1 MCTTRLV
8 RHHCTSWTW
17 RLIQSELS
25 RLIMREIWPAAQEG
39 VEGFLEELV
48 VRRELSDNFCH
59 YEPNYDNLRACSA
72 WAIDSLNA
80 HRNDKR
86 EFLYTLCA
94 ALLARTDDAAVEW
107 VDPSDPITPVHVN

>member
-1 MCTTRLV
+1 
-8 RHHCTSWTW
+8 
-17 RLIQSELS
+17 
-25 RLIMREIWPAAQEG
+25 

-48 VRRELSDNFCH
+48 VRRELSDNFCN

-94 ALLARTDDAAVEW
+94 ASLALTINAGVEW
-107 VDPSDPITPVHVN
+107 VDSCDPFTPVQTDCHLGPILVACM

>member
-1 MCTTRLV
+1 M
-8 RHHCTSWTW
+8 
-17 RLIQSELS
+17 
-25 RLIMREIWPAAQEG
+25 
-39 VEGFLEELV
+39 EGFLEELV
-48 VRRELSDNFCH
+48 VRRELSDNFCN

-94 ALLARTDDAAVEW
+94 ALLAQTSIIKQLRCGSICFTHLLLF
-107 VDPSDPITPVHVN
+107 T